1 VAAAGPPGVHFF
13 DEPGH
18 VYGRLRIATDRAG
31 YVLATAPDRAG
42 ALRRAAE
49 AADQVRF
56 EVR

>member
-1 VAAAGPPGVHFF
+1 VRFF

-18 VYGRLRIATDRAG
+18 VYGPLTIATDRAG
-31 YVLATAPDRAG
+31 YVLATGPDRAG

-49 AADQVRF
+49 SVDAVRF